1 MLNPGAMIAAA
12 ANPFTVFGRVHLLY
26 VNVQINKRTVKAMV
40 DSGAQATVMSPQCAE
55 ECGIMR
61 LVDKRFNG
69 VARGVGTANII
80 GRVHLYEIKLG
91 NLFLPCSFTVMEGKS
106 VDLLLGL
113 DMLKRHQATIDLTQD
128 KLIIQGEEFP
138 FLSEAEVPKDQEDA
152 HTEEP
157 TVPGP
162 AGTTIGARSGAV
174 KGPQAAS
181 EAPSA
186 GSSAPGPS
194 AAAPAAPSAPAA
206 APQPPQSSGPVVFPQ
221 EDIDKLVALG
231 FPYEA
236 AVNALRATDGNV
248 EIAAGLL
255 FGA

>member
-1 MLNPGAMIAAA
+1 M
-12 ANPFTVFGRVHLLY
+12 HLLY

-40 DSGAQATVMSPQCAE
+40 DSGAQATVMSPRCAE
-55 ECGIMR
+55 DCGIMR

-80 GRVHLYEIKLG
+80 GRVHLYEIKIG

-113 DMLKRHQATIDLTQD
+113 DMLKRHQATIDLARD
-128 KLIIQGEEFP
+128 KLIIQGAEFP
-138 FLSEAEVPKDQEDA
+138 FLGEAEVPRDEEEAYTD
-152 HTEEP
+152 EP

-174 KGPQAAS
+174 KAPQGEQGSAP
-181 EAPSA
+181 PSA
-186 GSSAPGPS
+186 GPSSQAAPP
-194 AAAPAAPSAPAA
+194 AAAPPSAPAA
-206 APQPPQSSGPVVFPQ
+206 APPPTQSPNPGGFPQ
-221 EDIDKLVALG
+221 EDVNKLVALG
-231 FPYEA
+231 FPHEA
-236 AVNALRATDGNV
+236 ALNALRATDGDV
-248 EIAAGLL
+248 ELAAGLL